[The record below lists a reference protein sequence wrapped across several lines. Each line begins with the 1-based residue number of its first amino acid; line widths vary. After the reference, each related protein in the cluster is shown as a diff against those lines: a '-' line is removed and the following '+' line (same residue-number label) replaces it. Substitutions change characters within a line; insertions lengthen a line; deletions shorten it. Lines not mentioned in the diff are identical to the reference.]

1 MYLRL
6 RDRYKSIIDPKNV
19 FYALFLIFGE
29 YLFFKASTISTYK
42 RAEAKTM
49 IKGCQKNVVWIRSTE
64 SELFEEAYFIIS
76 DKIKRKQVSENDMVS
91 EANRLIADRFA
102 PVSAFGSEH
111 KTLLPKKEKI
121 KWFFIGLF
129 SAVASFSLV
138 CFII

>member
-1 MYLRL
+1 
-6 RDRYKSIIDPKNV
+6 
-19 FYALFLIFGE
+19 
-29 YLFFKASTISTYK
+29 
-42 RAEAKTM
+42 M

-91 EANRLIADRFA
+91 EANRLIADRFTPLGA
-102 PVSAFGSEH
+102 EH
-111 KTLLPKKEKI
+111 KAHFPKKEKI
-121 KWFFIGLF
+121 KWFFMGLF

>member
-1 MYLRL
+1 
-6 RDRYKSIIDPKNV
+6 
-19 FYALFLIFGE
+19 
-29 YLFFKASTISTYK
+29 
-42 RAEAKTM
+42 M

-91 EANRLIADRFA
+91 EANRLISDRFA